1 MNITRN
7 RQPEIQMPLTLD
19 HREAKA
25 RTLAVLNNVDPLTCA
40 KQALDAL
47 TARNASLCS
56 GDGAAIR
63 SALADQVAILEAVVS
78 AYSTRAAMERNTEK
92 ARTLQGVALK
102 ASTVLAQTLV
112 ALHRVSEDQANAAAV
127 VS

>member
-1 MNITRN
+1 MSIVT
-7 RQPEIQMPLTLD
+7 RQPTIELPLTLN
-19 HREAKA
+19 HHEAKA
-25 RTLAVLNNVDPLTCA
+25 RTLAVLNGVDPLTCA

-63 SALADQVAILEAVVS
+63 AALADQVVILEAVVS
-78 AYSTRAAMERNTEK
+78 AYSTRAAMTSNSEK

-112 ALHRVSEDQANAAAV
+112 ALHRVSEDQRNASALI
-127 VS
+127 S